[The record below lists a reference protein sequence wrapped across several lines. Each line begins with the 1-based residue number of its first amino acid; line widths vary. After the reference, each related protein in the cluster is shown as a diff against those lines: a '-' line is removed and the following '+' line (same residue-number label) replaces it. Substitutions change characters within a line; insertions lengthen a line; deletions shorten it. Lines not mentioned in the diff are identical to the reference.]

1 MNDSNGGEKMVKI
14 VIPTSDEKGERL
26 SDHFGRAP
34 YFAWF
39 SIEDGSVVEKGIV
52 PNDSE
57 HFGGVGR
64 PPERIAHLEP
74 DAVVTTGMGMRAINM
89 FQQMNV
95 ARGGP
100 PSEKPAIRGEHRPV
114 REGGAR
120 RADRGLPPRP
130 PSMKPQGLN

>member
-1 MNDSNGGEKMVKI
+1 MVKI
-14 VIPTSDEKGERL
+14 VIPTSDEKGEQL

-64 PPERIAHLEP
+64 PPQRIAHLEP

-95 ARGGP
+95 AVLQARSP
-100 PSEKPAIRGEHRPV
+100 RSEENIDLFVKGELDELTEGCLHA
-114 REGGAR
+114 REH
-120 RADRGLPPRP
+120 
-130 PSMKPQGLN
+130 

>member
-1 MNDSNGGEKMVKI
+1 MVKI

-39 SIEDGSVVEKGIV
+39 SIDDGRVVDRGIV

-57 HFGGVGR
+57 HFGGIGL
-64 PPERIAHLEP
+64 PPERIAHLKP
-74 DAVVTTGMGMRAINM
+74 DAVVTTGMGMRAINR

-95 ARGGP
+95 AVLQARSLG
-100 PSEKPAIRGEHRPV
+100 SKENIDLFVKGELLELT
-114 REGGAR
+114 EGCLHAR
-120 RADRGLPPRP
+120 
-130 PSMKPQGLN
+130 KH